1 MTMTRKI
8 VAILALLILLADSS
22 CTTKRDCRGRMK
34 HKLPNG
40 VWM

>member
-1 MTMTRKI
+1 MIYRKI
-8 VAILALLILLADSS
+8 VAALLLLLLLSDSS
-22 CTTKRDCRGRMK
+22 CTTKRDCRGRLK